1 MEFTANILVKIVMS
15 ARNDKAYVKFSGQ
28 NKLLHFRSTI
38 AKFSNLLNSFI
49 VSEQILRTCFS
60 QGEAKT
66 QSSPGTGPGPYLS
79 SKY

>member
-38 AKFSNLLNSFI
+38 AKFSNLLNSLI

-60 QGEAKT
+60 QGKAKT
-66 QSSPGTGPGPYLS
+66 QSSPGTGTGPYLS